1 MRPVALTAA
10 ACLCLCVCAAG
21 QARDGIAID
30 GLRATVRLYGGSRS
44 GTAFAVAVPG
54 ESGGPPRLVLVTAAH
69 SFENIAEAVC
79 TAAFR
84 ARDGDGFVRREVQLT
99 IRDGDRPRWVRHPT
113 ADVAMIPVVPP
124 ADAEIEPFPI
134 ERLADGPAFDRGD
147 VHVGQRAWIACY
159 PAKTEANPA
168 GWAIVRQG
176 AIASH
181 PLAPVAKVPTF
192 FVDYAHFGGDSG
204 AAVVVE
210 REGRPLVA
218 GVVVSMQR
226 QTDTVTSPFEDRK
239 IHTPLGL
246 AIVVPAD
253 LVVETIRLWR
263 DGDREAAAAVTPRG
277 R

>member
-1 MRPVALTAA
+1 MRPVALAA
-10 ACLCLCVCAAG
+10 AVCLCLSAGAAG
-21 QARDGIAID
+21 RARADVAID
-30 GLRATVRLYGGSRS
+30 SLRATVRLHGGSRS
-44 GTAFAVAVPG
+44 STAFAVAVPDD
-54 ESGGPPRLVLVTAAH
+54 GGGSPRIVLVTAAH
-69 SFENIAEAVC
+69 SFETIAAATC

-84 ARDGDGFVRREVQLT
+84 ARGGDGFVRRDVQLT
-99 IRDGDRPRWVRHPT
+99 IRDGDRPRWARHPT

-124 ADAEIEPFPI
+124 ADTDLEPFPL
-134 ERLADGPAFDRGD
+134 ERLADGPAFDRGE

-159 PAKTEANPA
+159 PAKTEANPT
-168 GWAIVRQG
+168 GWAVLRQG

-210 REGRPLVA
+210 REGRPLVS

-226 QTDTVTSPFEDRK
+226 QTDTITSPFEDRK

-253 LVVETIRLWR
+253 RVVETIGLWR
-263 DGDREAAAAVTPRG
+263 NRDRDVPAGVTPRG